1 MFERSD
7 IWAIGVI
14 TYFLL
19 CGYPPFDRDSNFEE
33 MQAILAADYSFT
45 PEDHWDG
52 ISQIA
57 KDFINDCLTI
67 DPNARLTAH
76 QALNH
81 PWIKEEEDMD
91 VDAADKAADTT
102 AEERRRKGSGVD
114 LLPTVRKN
122 FNARVKL
129 HAAID
134 TIRAINQLRAGHM
147 ANAMMNG
154 AKSDEP
160 ARGKAGPPVPAVMP
174 DIARPAGGEEMEGV
188 EGTGVLGSGAHD
200 GADAGWGR
208 DDSGY
213 GVVASSS
220 ATRGEE
226 RGRDHG
232 DRMEVDSRGHGR
244 GQTEEQIREQER
256 KIRETMHG
264 LWGRR

>member
-1 MFERSD
+1 
-7 IWAIGVI
+7 
-14 TYFLL
+14 
-19 CGYPPFDRDSNFEE
+19 
-33 MQAILAADYSFT
+33 MQAILDADYSFT
-45 PEDHWDG
+45 PEDHWDS
-52 ISQIA
+52 ISQTA
-57 KDFINDCLTI
+57 KDFINACLTI
-67 DPNARLTAH
+67 DPNERLTAH

-91 VDAADKAADTT
+91 VDAVSADATV
-102 AEERRRKGSGVD
+102 EERRRKGSGVD
-114 LLPTVRKN
+114 LLPRVRKN

-174 DIARPAGGEEMEGV
+174 EIARPAGGEEMEGV
-188 EGTGVLGSGAHD
+188 EGTGVLGSGAND
-200 GADAGWGR
+200 QRPKEWGMGGR

-213 GVVASSS
+213 GTIASSS
-220 ATRGEE
+220 AA
-226 RGRDHG
+226 HG
-232 DRMEVDSRGHGR
+232 DVEEGGKGHGDKMEVDSRGHGR
-244 GQTEEQIREQER
+244 GQSDEQIREQER

-264 LWGRR
+264 LWGKRY